1 MCKRNLHSGLEKEVA
16 PHCSILAWESP
27 WTEGPGGLQL
37 SPLGR
42 KESDTTEQLSVQA
55 HGRHHRTVHFLPLF
69 QLPVPR
75 EGRMKRRPGFSA
87 GGVFALSSRAA
98 TAYSSSWARL
108 SPQVSAALLLPPS
121 LARLPL
127 PPSLSAIV
135 SLLFSLLH
143 TALTV
148 SGVRHSERRGPHRCP
163 ALTSFPCPTSHGP
176 TALSSRMS
184 PWNLRLKG
192 FQRELPPPQKIC
204 FCDAPQL
211 CY

>member
-1 MCKRNLHSGLEKEVA
+1 MA

-27 WTEGPGGLQL
+27 WTEAPGGLPL

-55 HGRHHRTVHFLPLF
+55 HGRPHRTAHFLPLF
-69 QLPVPR
+69 QLPGPR
-75 EGRMKRRPGFSA
+75 EGRQKRRPGFSA

-148 SGVRHSERRGPHRCP
+148 SGVRQRGEARIAVLLSLLFHAPPRTDPLHSLPGCP
-163 ALTSFPCPTSHGP
+163 PGISG
-176 TALSSRMS
+176 
-184 PWNLRLKG
+184 
-192 FQRELPPPQKIC
+192 
-204 FCDAPQL
+204 
-211 CY
+211 